1 MFNQILFYTQKFW
14 LLFKNRQN
22 LYRSFM
28 LERAM
33 DFVRHNTVAG
43 DYYEF
48 GVYAGTTFQY
58 AYHAATARG
67 LRGMRFHAFDS
78 FEGFSQPKGHD
89 DIGHVVKGGRFC
101 SLEQFVKN
109 VRKAGVPASRFTTT
123 KGWFSD
129 TLENEGKK
137 GTDEMLGNSKIAAV
151 WLDADLYEPTISA
164 LNFLTPRLQDGTV
177 MMLDN
182 WFLFKGHPERGER
195 RALAEWLKNHPEIT
209 LTPFYHFSWHGT
221 SFIVNLPLSNEENH
235 Q

>member
-1 MFNQILFYTQKFW
+1 MFNQITFYLRKLW

-33 DFVRHNTVAG
+33 DFVRHNTVQG

-58 AYHAATARG
+58 AYHAAQARG
-67 LRGMRFHAFDS
+67 LKNMRFHAFDS
-78 FEGFSQPKGHD
+78 FEGFSEPKGHD

-101 SLEQFVKN
+101 SLQQFVKN
-109 VRKAGVPASRFTTT
+109 IRKAGVPLSQFTTT
-123 KGWFSD
+123 KGWFAD
-129 TLENEGKK
+129 TLENEGGKE
-137 GTDEMLGNSKIAAV
+137 TDLKLSNSKIAAV

-177 MMLDN
+177 MLLDN

-195 RALAEWLKNHPEIT
+195 RALAEWLKIHPEIT

-221 SFIVNLPLSNEENH
+221 SFIVNLPLAKGEG
-235 Q
+235 QK